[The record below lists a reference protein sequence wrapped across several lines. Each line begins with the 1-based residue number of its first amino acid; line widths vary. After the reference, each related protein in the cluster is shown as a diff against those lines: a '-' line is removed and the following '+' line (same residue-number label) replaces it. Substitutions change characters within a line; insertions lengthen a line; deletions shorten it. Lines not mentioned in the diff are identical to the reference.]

1 MQVESVD
8 GVAGVLIASDQNDP
22 VSCIHQAWFSP
33 CPKEFYSFSPLH
45 HFVEVCRE
53 KRTHA

>member
-1 MQVESVD
+1 
-8 GVAGVLIASDQNDP
+8 VLIASGKTGP
-22 VSCIHQAWFSP
+22 ESCIYQAWSLP
-33 CPKEFYSFSPLH
+33 CQVEFYSSSPLH